1 MEKGDC
7 VMYQIKNA
15 YKDMRKNWG
24 FYGLMFVQL
33 VICFTLFSY
42 SFVSVIKLSD
52 GLRQLHDLAQE
63 SSFVLRDTTSENQ
76 ISKIFDDEDRM
87 FKRLEGIFDYLEKK
101 NIRYMLNWSYQDYSP
116 NGTQISE
123 YTVNQEFLDLNN
135 IQVCEGR
142 LFKEE
147 DYTISENQVPVLV
160 GKDLQEEY
168 PLGQTFTYQDGDLG
182 KECTAKVIGILDE
195 HATRFDIGFFENET
209 LNNAIMKPFSK
220 KRILESKNMASLDM
234 ALGGMVFI
242 ANAKDANQIEKYIE
256 KTKTFSKKLET
267 VEDLLKEISERQK
280 PQMEFQIFI
289 LILVFIFVVFGF
301 VSWMLVMME
310 KNMVEYAI
318 HIHCGANVERI
329 AFRMTVQVFTLS
341 ILAMIPSILLYH
353 FSRISMVTCLLPV
366 VLCLVMTIVVVRKL
380 KNTNMVQTIRRYE

>member
-1 MEKGDC
+1 
-7 VMYQIKNA
+7 MYQIKNA
-15 YKDMRKNWG
+15 YKDMRKNFG

-63 SSFVLRDTTSENQ
+63 SSFVLRDSTSENQ

-87 FKRLEGIFDYLEKK
+87 FKKLEGIFDYFDKK
-101 NIRYMLNWSYQDYSP
+101 NVRYILNWSYEKDSP
-116 NGTQISE
+116 NGTLISE

-147 DYTISENQVPVLV
+147 DYNISGNQVPVLV

-168 PLGQTFTYQDGDLG
+168 QLGQTFTYRDEDSRE
-182 KECTAKVIGILDE
+182 ECTAKVVGIMDE
-195 HATRFDIGFFENET
+195 HATRFDIGFFENES
-209 LNNAIMKPFSK
+209 LNNAILKPFSK
-220 KRILESKNMASLDM
+220 NRFLKGKNLASLDM

-242 ANAKDANQIEKYIE
+242 TNAKDANQIAKYIE
-256 KTKTFSKKLET
+256 KTETFSMRPET
-267 VEDLLKEISERQK
+267 VEDLLKEITERQK

-289 LILVFIFVVFGF
+289 LVLVFVFVVFGF

-318 HIHCGANVERI
+318 HIHCGASVEMI

-341 ILAMIPSILLYH
+341 ILAMIPSMLLYH

-366 VLCLVMTIVVVRKL
+366 VLCLVMTFVVVRKL

>member
-1 MEKGDC
+1 
-7 VMYQIKNA
+7 MYQIKNA

-52 GLRQLHDLAQE
+52 GLRQLNDLAEE
-63 SSFVLRDTTSENQ
+63 SSFVLIDSTSENQ
-76 ISKIFDDEDRM
+76 ISKIFGAEDGM
-87 FKRLEGIFDYLEKK
+87 FEKLKGIFDYLEE
-101 NIRYMLNWSYQDYSP
+101 NNVRYMLNWHYNDASP
-116 NGTQISE
+116 DGTTIYE
-123 YTVNQEFLDLNN
+123 YTVNQEFLDLNH

-142 LFKEE
+142 LFQEE
-147 DYTISENQVPVLV
+147 DYTISGDLVPVLV

-168 PLGQTFTYQDGDLG
+168 PLGHTFTYQDADLVE
-182 KECTAKVIGILDE
+182 ECTAKVVGIMDE
-195 HATRFDIGFFENET
+195 DAARFNIGFFENES
-209 LNNAIMKPFSK
+209 LNNAILKPFSK
-220 KRILESKNMASLDM
+220 KMFLKGKNMASLDM

-242 ANAKDANQIEKYIE
+242 TNAKTANRIAKYIE
-256 KTKTFSKKLET
+256 NTETFSKELET
-267 VEDLLKEISERQK
+267 MKDLLKEISERHK

-289 LILVFIFVVFGF
+289 LILVFVFVVFGF

-318 HIHCGANVERI
+318 HIYCGARVEMI
-329 AFRMTVQVFTLS
+329 AFRMTLQVFTLS
-341 ILAMIPSILLYH
+341 ILAMLPSLLLYH